1 MTKYIQLYQKPR
13 VISFTQFPNFCE
25 SPGYRPLGSVDALR
39 ELQYAGLLEIR
50 MQGCGK
56 PNRIYPKWHKE
67 VPDADFKKSGH
78 GTPEDGKPYSWS
90 IRFSALRIMETGR
103 H

>member
-25 SPGYRPLGSVDALR
+25 SPGYRPLGSVAALR

-103 H
+103 Y